1 MWQRS
6 MLLTTIIWQLPY
18 LYLYFLYENKSL
30 QHFLSY
36 DGKQMGTI
44 LVLEVQ
50 FFQRVWFF
58 LKSKV
63 QVRVWILDDAFFKQN
78 ESVLKQFLSDLI
90 STNYNYSLITMWMI
104 WKKSGTKNIYLPW
117 NIYGKNL
124 FKENV

>member
-1 MWQRS
+1 
-6 MLLTTIIWQLPY
+6 
-18 LYLYFLYENKSL
+18 
-30 QHFLSY
+30 
-36 DGKQMGTI
+36 MGTI

-63 QVRVWILDDAFFKQN
+63 QLRVWILDDAFFKQN

-104 WKKSGTKNIYLPW
+104 
-117 NIYGKNL
+117 
-124 FKENV
+124 

>member
-1 MWQRS
+1 
-6 MLLTTIIWQLPY
+6 
-18 LYLYFLYENKSL
+18 
-30 QHFLSY
+30 
-36 DGKQMGTI
+36 MGTI

-104 WKKSGTKNIYLPW
+104 WKKSGTKSIYLPW